1 MLLLATQAMPQMRE
15 HAHTNLGRL
24 VTPRHF
30 SSVHEHE
37 GLTWAADNDC
47 FKGLD
52 PRAYVR
58 MLDAVV
64 DTPGRCLFVA
74 VPDVVADAHA
84 TAALFEVWWRALARR
99 GLPAALVA
107 QDGIEDLQRWLSMAW
122 PRVDA
127 LFIGGST
134 AWKLGASAEALVA
147 EAKRRGKW
155 VHMGRV
161 NSDRRIRYA
170 ASIGC
175 DSIDGTKWV
184 RWRDAYLN
192 SGLDLVSREVQLRL
206 PATF

>member
-1 MLLLATQAMPQMRE
+1 
-15 HAHTNLGRL
+15 
-24 VTPRHF
+24 
-30 SSVHEHE
+30 
-37 GLTWAADNDC
+37 
-47 FKGLD
+47 
-52 PRAYVR
+52 
-58 MLDAVV
+58 MLDAVTG
-64 DTPGRCLFVA
+64 TPGRCLFVT
-74 VPDVVADAHA
+74 VPDVVPNAHA

-107 QDGIEDLQRWLSMAW
+107 QDGIEHLQRWLSMAW

-134 AWKLGASAEALVA
+134 AWKLGASAEALVT
-147 EAKRRGKW
+147 EAKSRGKW

-161 NSDRRIRYA
+161 NSDRRVRYA

-206 PATF
+206 AANS